1 MVDLP
6 TPTDLAIRLVV
17 AALLGAAVGLE
28 RELRDHPAGLRT
40 HLTVALGSA
49 LFAIVSA
56 YAFQEFERAGNGPYR
71 VDVSRVASNV
81 VMGVGFLG
89 GGTILKHGVS
99 VRGLTTA
106 ASLWVTAA
114 VGLAV
119 GLGQYMVAG
128 VTTLTMVATLLGL
141 RPVVDLLARRYAYN
155 EALIVVRTAK
165 DGDLIETIRAV
176 RSLEAVEVRSLKV
189 IREDDGSS
197 TLEVDT
203 RLAPHT
209 DRDHIVEALA
219 STGSVA
225 AVEVV

>member
-1 MVDLP
+1 MVFP
-6 TPTDLAIRLVV
+6 SHEQLAIRLVV

-56 YAFQEFERAGNGPYR
+56 YGFEEFDGVEGPYQ
-71 VDVSRVASNV
+71 VDVTRVASNV
-81 VMGVGFLG
+81 VTGVGFLG

-119 GLGQYMVAG
+119 GLGQFTVAG
-128 VTTLTMVATLLGL
+128 ITSLTLLATLLGL
-141 RPVVDLLARRYAYN
+141 RPVVQFVSRRYAHN
-155 EALIVVRTAK
+155 QTLLLVRTTR
-165 DGDLIETIRAV
+165 DGDLIETIRSVRALEDVKIRSMKVNRDDDGGAV
-176 RSLEAVEVRSLKV
+176 VEVDARTSP
-189 IREDDGSS
+189 G
-197 TLEVDT
+197 
-203 RLAPHT
+203 T
-209 DRDHIVEALA
+209 DRDHIVETLL
-219 STGSVA
+219 SKSSVS
-225 AVEVV
+225 AVELV